1 MKIHVKDEDLSF
13 VLVLPTRLLLSRTV
27 ARLVARVLIK
37 CVSEDNVQVD
47 TLLNTL
53 ERIFAE
59 LRRVKD
65 RHRKWVLL
73 DVTSSDGD
81 RIKIEL

>member
-13 VLVLPTRLLLSRTV
+13 VLILPTRVLLSKTA
-27 ARLVARVLIK
+27 ARLVVRVLKKRI
-37 CVSEDNVQVD
+37 SEDKERVD
-47 TLLNTL
+47 MLPNTL

-59 LRRVKD
+59 LRRVKE
-65 RHRKWVLL
+65 RHRHWVLL
-73 DVTSSDGD
+73 DVTSSGGD